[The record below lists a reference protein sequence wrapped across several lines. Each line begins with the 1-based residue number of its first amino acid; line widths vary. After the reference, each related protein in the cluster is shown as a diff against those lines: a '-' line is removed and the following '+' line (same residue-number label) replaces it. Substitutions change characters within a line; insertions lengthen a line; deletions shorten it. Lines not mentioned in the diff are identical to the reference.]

1 MLLARSTSHAGVSLL
16 AAAPLAVSSRAPA
29 ATSCLPKRSSPASLE
44 RCKGQGRVSGTDA
57 SLGLSLT
64 MTHLFQLGK
73 ESPGEFS
80 PRPKYRA
87 GLPDSSATLPRRK
100 AIEVA
105 GNVPG
110 ERWGQGKPHACGCA
124 AGAGLGLRTAS
135 GPEPG
140 PLMQAM
146 QPPPSFGLLL
156 QPEVTQ
162 GPALSA
168 VSSPVLCHTEVQELN
183 EFLKLVLVSAGFC
196 CLFVF
201 NFPSRQGGGSLAGFS
216 SRLMSH
222 QFSHITEAIKLSN
235 KLQWPL
241 SSAACGGQRDSPAQ
255 AAPITFIA
263 TSSSC
268 LVTEGIGEG
277 SAMVHIMCISKLFGV
292 PAAAVF
298 QLSLS
303 LGLLTLGL
311 LPAMQP

>member
-1 MLLARSTSHAGVSLL
+1 MGTGEAPCLWLCCWCRAG
-16 AAAPLAVSSRAPA
+16 AEDCIRAGAWSFDAGHA
-29 ATSCLPKRSSPASLE
+29 ATS
-44 RCKGQGRVSGTDA
+44 Q
-57 SLGLSLT
+57 
-64 MTHLFQLGK
+64 F
-73 ESPGEFS
+73 
-80 PRPKYRA
+80 RA
-87 GLPDSSATLPRRK
+87 P
-100 AIEVA
+100 
-105 GNVPG
+105 
-110 ERWGQGKPHACGCA
+110 
-124 AGAGLGLRTAS
+124 
-135 GPEPG
+135 
-140 PLMQAM
+140 
-146 QPPPSFGLLL
+146 L